1 MLLLDHRRRNLFVVV
16 VLSVRNVVA
25 EKQGIFWSEGTG
37 DFSGRSRIQPREKK
51 KKKKRTKDRK

>member
-25 EKQGIFWSEGTG
+25 EKQGIFWSEGTA

-51 KKKKRTKDRK
+51 KKKKKN